1 MSMYSST
8 PLRAASTSGPSVHT
22 SMPSATGHMQETSSL
37 REFETFTRHMRQL
50 PCGCSPG
57 CQQ

>member
-1 MSMYSST
+1 MSMYSRT
-8 PLRAASTSGPSVHT
+8 ALRPASTSGPSVVT
-22 SMPSATGHMQETSSL
+22 SSLSVTGYMQETSSL

-50 PCGCSPG
+50 PAGVSPG